1 MPNRVPGSSPEPVYN
16 SQIIMKLKRILL
28 VAGMAAVQ
36 QFASAALFYESTTG
50 LSSPAQTITFSEL
63 SPAPANGTA
72 LTTQLASLGVTF
84 DNNSVYYNPQ
94 PNSLYPNFSYPYA
107 GNYVMGYDGIITGP
121 VVPFSIHFTTPVSSA
136 ALVLATADGVT
147 TTLEALLGG
156 SVVYSGSVPTHYTT
170 ANDWYGFTGITF
182 DQIRINSGSG
192 VAVAFDNVEFSVV
205 PEAST
210 WLAGCFALAVCCHC
224 EWRRRRVQKST
235 ALHYE
240 ADAHAQHE

>member
-1 MPNRVPGSSPEPVYN
+1 MN
-16 SQIIMKLKRILL
+16 LKRILL
-28 VAGMAAVQ
+28 VVGVVAAH

-50 LSSPAQTITFSEL
+50 LSSPAQTITFGEL
-63 SPAPANGTA
+63 TPAPADGTA
-72 LTTQLASLGVTF
+72 LTTQLAGLGVTF

-94 PNSLYPNFSYPYA
+94 PNALYPNFSYPYA
-107 GNYVMGYDGIITGP
+107 GNYVMGDRGIIIGP
-121 VVPFSIHFTTPVSSA
+121 AVPFSIHFTTPVSSA

-182 DQIRINSGSG
+182 DQILINSGSG
-192 VAVAFDNVEFSVV
+192 VAVAFDNIEFSPV

-210 WLAGCFALAVCCHC
+210 WLAGGFALAVCCHY
-224 EWRRRRVQKST
+224 EWRRRRVQRRTSQD
-235 ALHYE
+235 YE
-240 ADAHAQHE
+240 ADAHAQH